1 MQIFGGK
8 NKENAR
14 GGRKQRK
21 KRAENII
28 KEKNIKK
35 ILIID

>member
-21 KRAENII
+21 KRAENY
-28 KEKNIKK
+28 EA
-35 ILIID
+35 

>member
-14 GGRKQRK
+14 GGRKHNKKTSRK
-21 KRAENII
+21 QFI
-28 KEKNIKK
+28 KEKNYKENT
-35 ILIID
+35 DY